1 MSDLKKWSMW
11 ENAIDYRNSP
21 VNNGNVPTE
30 EDWNP
35 DALGRMI
42 KIPKY
47 WLSSRSYSN
56 LEGVDPKLIVV
67 IGTAIQNS
75 PYDFMV
81 IEGLRT
87 KERQQKLFDQGRSKT
102 LNSRHLTGHAVDL
115 AIWKDGKVN
124 WKPELYVELSDHIK
138 NVAHEHR
145 VDIEWGGD
153 WTGFFDGVH
162 FQLSW

>member
-1 MSDLKKWSMW
+1 MSDLKNWSMW
-11 ENAIDYRNSP
+11 EKAIDYRN
-21 VNNGNVPTE
+21 VPSE

-35 DALGRMI
+35 DAPARAVPMI
-42 KIPKY
+42 KTPRY

-56 LEGVDPKLIVV
+56 LKGVDPRLVVV

-124 WKPELYVELSDHIK
+124 WKPELYIELSDHIK
-138 NVAHEHR
+138 EIADEHR
-145 VDIEWGGD
+145 VNIEWGGD